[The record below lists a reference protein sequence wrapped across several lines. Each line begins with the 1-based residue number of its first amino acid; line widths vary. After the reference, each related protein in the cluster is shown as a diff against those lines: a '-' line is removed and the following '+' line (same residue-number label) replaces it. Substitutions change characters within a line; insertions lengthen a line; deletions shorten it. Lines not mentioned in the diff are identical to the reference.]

1 MGRRN
6 KPILKER
13 MLRRLQRDRRGAIA
27 VEFALVMPVFIG
39 MFMGMMEYSTVYFTY
54 GAIQSATRD
63 VTRQLAVNTLLPG
76 NAQAEIKSR
85 LPKWAQGDVTVLV
98 SQSAPANPA
107 INVITTTVELPISKA
122 TPIPFYTKAQTTD
135 IGSVVE
141 MKQELPFVEV
151 K

>member
-6 KPILKER
+6 KPIVKKCMLKR
-13 MLRRLQRDRRGAIA
+13 LRQDGSGAVA
-27 VEFALVMPVFIG
+27 VEFGLVMPLFIG
-39 MFMGMMEYSTVYFTY
+39 MFLGMIEYSAVFFTY
-54 GAIQSATRD
+54 GAMQSAARD
-63 VTRQLAVNTLLPG
+63 VTRQVAVNTLLPG
-76 NAQAEIKSR
+76 SAEAEVKGR

-107 INVITTTVELPISKA
+107 INVITTTVELPIAKA
-122 TPIPFYTKAQTTD
+122 TPISFYTKAQTTE
-135 IGSVVE
+135 IGSTVE